1 MRFVLFAVFATAM
14 LSALDVSAGNPDDL
28 ACAESAI
35 PFPNPSIK
43 FHVCNYE
50 INDTYGPPGFTMSYP
65 VGFLVPTATGQ
76 YPVVLH
82 WDGYGNASNCPTW
95 DFSRAGQIVVKNCND
110 YYPTA
115 AAHTVSGV
123 APWGFGGPF
132 FGNSPAE
139 RYTTAVRKIDQ
150 LWGDRVDWGAGL
162 MLKGSSY
169 GASTSL
175 LQPLMF
181 GLVDPEI
188 QARITK
194 INGGQSPMGFLDEGG
209 LYQQT
214 SNIQIAWGDFD
225 TALADHEVQ
234 SDQLKFMY
242 FFLQGSPADNVVF
255 FHQDWLQ
262 RVCDRHRISCYSL
275 WHNCG
280 HSLPDPSCA
289 AELPYNEMFAA
300 PDQDVRLDDPFIV
313 AFTESTANIWG
324 PIGGYNIGLSWRSPS
339 MATTEYTA
347 QVDIRYLRL
356 TDIHPDIADQPTEAS
371 VNITLRTRPSSLLR
385 LDYGDIVEWSLDGQT
400 GQSIVFVEGEITLP
414 VTLQSS
420 TQYSTLVVTKSGH
433 IPGC

>member
-1 MRFVLFAVFATAM
+1 MGA
-14 LSALDVSAGNPDDL
+14 SAGDPDDMT
-28 ACAESAI
+28 CAESAV

-43 FHVCNYE
+43 FHLCNYE

-65 VGFLVPTATGQ
+65 VGFLVPTSPGQ

-82 WDGYGNASNCPTW
+82 WDGYGDASNCPTW
-95 DFSRAGQIVVKNCND
+95 DFSSGNKIVVKNCND
-110 YYPTA
+110 YFPTA
-115 AAHTVSGV
+115 ATHAVGGVS
-123 APWGFGGPF
+123 PWGFGGPF

-150 LWGDRVDWGAGL
+150 LWGDRVDSGAGL
-162 MLKGSSY
+162 TLKGSSY

-194 INGGQSPMGFLDEGG
+194 INAGQSPMGFLDEGG
-209 LYQQT
+209 LYQRT
-214 SNIQIAWGDFD
+214 GNIQVAWGDFD
-225 TALADHEVQ
+225 TSLADHEVQ

-255 FHQDWLQ
+255 FHQDWLK
-262 RVCDRHRISCYSL
+262 RVCDTHRLSCYSL

-280 HSLPDPSCA
+280 HALPASSCA
-289 AELPYNEMFAA
+289 AALPYNEMFAG
-300 PDQDVRLDDPFIV
+300 PNQDVRLDDPFII

-324 PIGGYNIGLSWRSPS
+324 PIGGYNIGLSWDSQT
-339 MATTEYTA
+339 MTTTEYTA

-356 TDIHPDIADQPTEAS
+356 VNIHPDIADQPLEAG
-371 VNITLRTRPSSLLR
+371 VNITLRTRPSSLLT
-385 LDYGDIVEWSLDGQT
+385 LAAGDIIEWSLNGQT
-400 GQSIVFVEGEITLP
+400 GQTAVIVPGEVMLP

-420 TQYSTLVVTKSGH
+420 TAYNTLTITKTGK